1 MDYTYFIL
9 GAVFIFIGSNLL
21 IDNSRLIAI
30 SLRISPF
37 VIGLT
42 LIAFGTSLPELV
54 VSVMASFEG
63 KGEIVLG
70 NVIGSNI
77 ANIALV
83 LAIISIWKTI
93 KFNYSDLK
101 SSLGYII
108 TTTIMLIIII
118 TNNNLTLIP
127 GVAFLVLFITYIYN
141 QFRMIK
147 NNNDRNEDDEDT
159 AFSIKYLI
167 YAFIGVFLLGW
178 GSNLFING
186 AVGIATLLGVPL
198 IVISLS
204 VVALGTSIPELVTS
218 LIAMKKNEPN
228 FVIGNILGSNIIN
241 LVLVLGSSIIIN
253 PIDVY
258 NYDLSINHNAL
269 VSLIFMSITTLLLL
283 FIIFFRQKITRIH
296 GIILFLIYIIFI
308 YYNFI

>member
-101 SSLGYII
+101 SSLSYII

-118 TNNNLTLIP
+118 INNNLTLIP

-218 LIAMKKNEPN
+218 LIAIKKNEPN

-283 FIIFFRQKITRIH
+283 FIIFFGQKITRIH

-308 YYNFI
+308 YSNFI

>member
-1 MDYTYFIL
+1 
-9 GAVFIFIGSNLL
+9 
-21 IDNSRLIAI
+21 
-30 SLRISPF
+30 
-37 VIGLT
+37 
-42 LIAFGTSLPELV
+42 
-54 VSVMASFEG
+54 
-63 KGEIVLG
+63 
-70 NVIGSNI
+70 
-77 ANIALV
+77 
-83 LAIISIWKTI
+83 
-93 KFNYSDLK
+93 
-101 SSLGYII
+101 
-108 TTTIMLIIII
+108 
-118 TNNNLTLIP
+118 
-127 GVAFLVLFITYIYN
+127 
-141 QFRMIK
+141 MIK

-218 LIAMKKNEPN
+218 LIAIKKNEPN
-228 FVIGNILGSNIIN
+228 FVIGSILGSNIIN

-283 FIIFFRQKITRIH
+283 FIIFFGQKITRIH

-308 YYNFI
+308 YSNFI

>member
-118 TNNNLTLIP
+118 INNNLTLIP

-141 QFRMIK
+141 QFRTIK

-186 AVGIATLLGVPL
+186 AVGIATLLGIPL

-283 FIIFFRQKITRIH
+283 FIIFF
-296 GIILFLIYIIFI
+296 
-308 YYNFI
+308 